1 MRRFRRILLVL
12 VLIAVLVLGAA
23 GGLVAYTLQRPLP
36 QLSGTLK
43 LNGLSAPVTIYR
55 DAQGTAHIYARTSRD
70 LFFAQGVVH
79 AQERWWQME
88 FQRHVG
94 QGRIGELT
102 GRVESVLRSD
112 MFIRTV
118 GWKQAAENDLRAI
131 STESRSVLEAY
142 ASGVNA
148 YIGGRSPSDLALE
161 YTLLGLTGVNIAIA
175 PWEPLHSV
183 VWGKVLAWQ
192 LSGNFNFELNY
203 LNVAQRLGE
212 AKAAEFLRAWLPE
225 FPYASRQSIIQ
236 ESDLPILP
244 AVPRSSTQQ
253 IAPQRLG
260 ILQRVI
266 ANGLDAAQIER
277 AFSGAASN
285 SWVVNGTRTASGKPL
300 MANDPHLGPQMPS
313 LFYSIGLHCAPVSA
327 ECPYDVVGFSLPG
340 TPGVLIGHNGRIAW
354 ALTTPYTDTQDLYA
368 IQLDPSNPDQYI
380 VDGETLRMGVSN
392 EEIRFGD
399 DPSSFFMRVRQT
411 IFGPI
416 ITDLPAY
423 AEYGAEKPLALRWA
437 GNDPENPY
445 DLIGALLA
453 VNRAQNWEDFRAALV
468 GWQVP
473 SQNFLYA
480 DVDGNIGY
488 ILPGR
493 VPIRAADHNGLTPVD
508 GSTRRYL
515 WQGYLPYE
523 HMPRLFNPERG
534 YIVAANQRIAP
545 NAYAAQLQERFG
557 TDLNY
562 FANFNADYGYRSQR
576 IHDLLLARTDHS
588 IQTFVEIQKDT
599 YNSFAEALMPIALN
613 LDHGT
618 AIPSAALDWLR
629 TWDFY
634 MRPESGQAAWFA
646 AFEFEVADRLWK
658 DEIGGT
664 PITDGRFMWS
674 TTLLLEQPDAIW
686 WDNIETP
693 EVRESRDDILRAA
706 LAAAYQTVAAR
717 LGQDFTKWRWDAL
730 HKIDFVSNPLGQSG
744 ISLIEDY
751 VNISAVPVGGGA
763 ATINRASSYGDDPFS
778 VTEISTIRVIFDF
791 ADLERSIGIH
801 STGQSGHPAS
811 PHYRDLVMPW
821 RRFEAYPLRL
831 DRGAIEAAAV
841 HRLTLRS
848 D

>member
-545 NAYAAQLQERFG
+545 NAYAAQLQER
-557 TDLNY
+557 
-562 FANFNADYGYRSQR
+562 
-576 IHDLLLARTDHS
+576 
-588 IQTFVEIQKDT
+588 
-599 YNSFAEALMPIALN
+599 
-613 LDHGT
+613 
-618 AIPSAALDWLR
+618 
-629 TWDFY
+629 
-634 MRPESGQAAWFA
+634 
-646 AFEFEVADRLWK
+646 
-658 DEIGGT
+658 
-664 PITDGRFMWS
+664 
-674 TTLLLEQPDAIW
+674 
-686 WDNIETP
+686 
-693 EVRESRDDILRAA
+693 
-706 LAAAYQTVAAR
+706 
-717 LGQDFTKWRWDAL
+717 
-730 HKIDFVSNPLGQSG
+730 
-744 ISLIEDY
+744 
-751 VNISAVPVGGGA
+751 
-763 ATINRASSYGDDPFS
+763 
-778 VTEISTIRVIFDF
+778 
-791 ADLERSIGIH
+791 
-801 STGQSGHPAS
+801 
-811 PHYRDLVMPW
+811 
-821 RRFEAYPLRL
+821 
-831 DRGAIEAAAV
+831 
-841 HRLTLRS
+841 
-848 D
+848 